1 VRKINGLSFLGAG
14 LLLLS
19 AIFYSLHFFFYH
31 DRRFVLDSFLG
42 NFAFLPI
49 SILFVTIIFQAVLDR
64 REKDTLLNKLN
75 MVIGAFFSETGNE
88 ILRFLGKNITINS
101 EIREALLVKKEWN
114 KKEFLESAKKA
125 RDFNYMIDSRKAGLL
140 DLKKMLAA
148 KREFMLR
155 LLENQNLLEHETFTD
170 LLWAVFHLTEEL
182 ESRKKVTGLSPADY
196 AHISGD
202 IKRAYNLLVYE
213 WMMYMCHLKE
223 YYPYLF
229 SLAVR
234 TNPFD
239 PSAKV
244 EVSRHS

>member
-1 VRKINGLSFLGAG
+1 LRKINRIFLLSAG

-19 AIFYSLHFFFYH
+19 SAFYAIHFSFYH
-31 DRRFVLDSFLG
+31 DRRFLLDSFLG
-42 NFAFLPI
+42 NLAFLPI
-49 SILFVTIIFQAVLDR
+49 SVLFVTIIFQTVLDKK
-64 REKDTLLNKLN
+64 EKETLLNKLN

-88 ILRFLGKNITINS
+88 ILRYLEKNITISS
-101 EIREALLVKKEWN
+101 EIQEAFLIKKEWN
-114 KKEFLESAKKA
+114 KKDFLASAIKV
-125 RDFNYMIDSRKAGLL
+125 RDYNYMIDSRQAGLL
-140 DLKKMLAA
+140 NLKKMLSE
-148 KREFMLR
+148 KRAFMLR

-182 ESRKKVTGLSPADY
+182 ESRKNVSKLSPADY

-213 WMMYMCHLKE
+213 WIMYMYHLKE
-223 YYPYLF
+223 FYPYLF

-239 PSAKV
+239 PQAKA
-244 EVSRHS
+244 EVSR